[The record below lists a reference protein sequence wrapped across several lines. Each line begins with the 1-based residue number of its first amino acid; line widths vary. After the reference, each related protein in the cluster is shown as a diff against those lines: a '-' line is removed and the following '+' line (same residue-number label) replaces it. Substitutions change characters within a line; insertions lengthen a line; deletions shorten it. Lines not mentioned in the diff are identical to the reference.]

1 MTMTNFNSFVTTLS
15 ESASIEKDM
24 KEKISKAF
32 AELNAKLIK
41 SDQEWAKTKI
51 EGFQDHMKKWDAEH
65 TKYADYKLRGPEVIK
80 YWGSEAMMKLIA
92 SRGLQGGL
100 DNMMKNTLSLIDK
113 RDNQIVAA
121 LRKKKIDGIPDF
133 ELKHSSDGYEG
144 SFKVGDHNVNIRTIV
159 AGGYNIQRMHMR
171 TLIKVQ

>member
-1 MTMTNFNSFVTTLS
+1 
-15 ESASIEKDM
+15 
-24 KEKISKAF
+24 
-32 AELNAKLIK
+32 
-41 SDQEWAKTKI
+41 
-51 EGFQDHMKKWDAEH
+51 
-65 TKYADYKLRGPEVIK
+65 
-80 YWGSEAMMKLIA
+80 MMKLIA

-100 DNMMKNTLSLIDK
+100 DNMMKNTHALIAK

-121 LRKKKIDGIPDF
+121 LRKNKIDGIPDF

>member
-1 MTMTNFNSFVTTLS
+1 MLTFKDYLS
-15 ESASIEKDM
+15 EVVSPEKAM

-32 AELNAKLIK
+32 AELDADVIK
-41 SDQEWAKTKI
+41 KDQAWAKAKI

-65 TKYADYKLRGPEVIK
+65 TKYEDYKIRGAEVIK

-113 RDNQIVAA
+113 RDNQIIAA
-121 LRKKKIDGIPDF
+121 LRKKNIEEIPDF
-133 ELKHSSDGYEG
+133 ELKHVSDGFEG
-144 SFKVGDHNVNIRTIV
+144 SFKVGEHRVNIRTIV
-159 AGGYNIQRMHMR
+159 AGGYNIQRVHMR
-171 TLIKVQ
+171 TLIKVS